1 MYSVYLAAADFFYL
15 PDHDD
20 EPAPVAPPP
29 AARIPSASALPPHL
43 HDALSPRARKPSR
56 ETPSQLEQLQAE
68 SDGRPRGRCA
78 ALGATTPK
86 RAAAPRLICEL
97 SLSLSHP
104 PAASVWRSF
113 VLLLSCEETEVMLPR
128 DPSDAAT
135 NGMIARGAF
144 VIRYN
149 PHSPAPLPPIEA
161 KGGFQA
167 RRSTRL
173 APVPSLLLP
182 RYNSLPDHRQLDVEV
197 CCGPRQDLRLDLPR
211 DLTS

>member
-1 MYSVYLAAADFFYL
+1 MAGRVAGAPRS
-15 PDHDD
+15 
-20 EPAPVAPPP
+20 EPPRRSEQRTRAS
-29 AARIPSASALPPHL
+29 SASS
-43 HDALSPRARKPSR
+43 LS
-56 ETPSQLEQLQAE
+56 
-68 SDGRPRGRCA
+68 
-78 ALGATTPK
+78 
-86 RAAAPRLICEL
+86 L

-104 PAASVWRSF
+104 PAASLWRSF

-167 RRSTRL
+167 RRATRL